1 MKTKKL
7 ITVGVL
13 AMAVWL
19 GLLFQPQPALAAN
32 GEAGA
37 ETETGMPDTESRASD
52 DPQESSRAGGNTG
65 QEADAG
71 GMMPDGSGGQEG
83 NHPDTQ
89 GVMTSADG
97 DNAVVVDSVSTA
109 YSEETSSIISVTVAV
124 PEHFCLAAYAEII
137 SVETGVTYGLP
148 LYASNGY
155 CQRCYV
161 PAGTYYVGNVA
172 VYGDTT
178 NEYPF
183 DFPAGDFMVDE
194 KDSFEIT
201 VSMADFE
208 SVDAELWEKRGEAV
222 ETAVSVET
230 DFAVMYSGAGNGQV
244 GITGE
249 QNGRYEILVMITESG
264 YLGDG
269 HFIYS
274 LDGGGTWQEETG
286 IEIPLSGFYEIPLTG
301 LTLEFVVSYADA
313 DGFMAGDIYSASI
326 PDPSARIRC
335 EKKGRGAAMAEVL
348 STNPDI
354 QAFNALEA
362 SGMEFV
368 IDIQKSGGFG
378 EAIWAVSTDGGK
390 TFGPQEYAE
399 EKLLFENAGI
409 LLHFFPEKDGTLFV
423 RGDRYMVSAVRE
435 SNQSGYGLFVF
446 LAVVMFGGMGY
457 ATYMLNRKLKALIP
471 KEDDYRIRGR
481 WTE

>member
-1 MKTKKL
+1 MKTKKM
-7 ITVGVL
+7 ITIGVL

-19 GLLFQPQPALAAN
+19 GLLFRPQPALAAN
-32 GEAGA
+32 GEVGA
-37 ETETGMPDTESRASD
+37 ENVAGISDTENRASD
-52 DPQESSRAGGNTG
+52 NPQESSRAGGNTG
-65 QEADAG
+65 QETAPG
-71 GMMPDGSGGQEG
+71 GMMLDAHDGQEG
-83 NHPDTQ
+83 NSSGARDA
-89 GVMTSADG
+89 SSYADG
-97 DNAVVVDSVSTA
+97 DNAVVVDSASTA
-109 YSEETSSIISVTVAV
+109 YSQETSSIISVTAAV
-124 PEHFCLAAYAEII
+124 PEHFVLAAYAEII
-137 SVETGVTYGLP
+137 SVESGVTYGLP

-201 VSMADFE
+201 VSLADFK
-208 SVDAELWEKRGEAV
+208 SVDAELREKHGEAV
-222 ETAVSVET
+222 EAAVPVET

-269 HFIYS
+269 HFTYS
-274 LDGGGTWQEETG
+274 LDGGETWQGETDL
-286 IEIPLSGFYEIPLTG
+286 EIPLSGFYEIPLTG
-301 LTLEFVVSYADA
+301 LTAEFAVSYTDA
-313 DGFMAGDIYSASI
+313 DGFMAGDVYSASI
-326 PDPSARIRC
+326 PDPSARIWCKRT
-335 EKKGRGAAMAEVL
+335 GRGAAMVEVL
-348 STNPDI
+348 GMNPDI
-354 QAFNALEA
+354 QTFDALEA

-368 IDIQKSGGFG
+368 IDVQKSGGFG
-378 EAIWAVSTDGGK
+378 EAIWAVSIDGGK
-390 TFGPQEYAE
+390 TFSPQEYAGE
-399 EKLLFENAGI
+399 ELLFEDAGV
-409 LLHFFPEKDGTLFV
+409 LLHFFQEKDGTLFV

-435 SNQSGYGLFVF
+435 SNHAGYGLFVF
-446 LAVVMFGGMGY
+446 LAATLFEGLGY
-457 ATYMLNRKLKALIP
+457 AAYMLNRKLKALIP

>member
-1 MKTKKL
+1 MKAKKM
-7 ITVGVL
+7 ITMGVL
-13 AMAVWL
+13 AIAVWL
-19 GLLFQPQPALAAN
+19 GLLFQSQPVLAAN
-32 GEAGA
+32 REAGA
-37 ETETGMPDTESRASD
+37 ETETGMLDTESRASD

-65 QEADAG
+65 QEADPG
-71 GMMPDGSGGQEG
+71 GMMPDDPGGQEG
-83 NHPDTQ
+83 NTLDARDA
-89 GVMTSADG
+89 SNYADG
-97 DNAVVVDSVSTA
+97 DNAVVVDSASTA
-109 YSEETSSIISVTVAV
+109 YSEETSSIISVTAAV
-124 PEHFCLAAYAEII
+124 PEHFGLTAYTEII
-137 SVETGVTYGLP
+137 SVETGITYGLP

-155 CQRCYV
+155 YQRCYV

-194 KDSFEIT
+194 KDSFEIM
-201 VSMADFE
+201 VSLADFE
-208 SVDAELWEKRGEAV
+208 SVDAEIREKHGEAV
-222 ETAVSVET
+222 ETAGPVET

-269 HFIYS
+269 HFTYS
-274 LDGGGTWQEETG
+274 LDGGETWKGETDF
-286 IEIPLSGFYEIPLTG
+286 EIPLSGFYEIPLTG
-301 LTLEFVVSYADA
+301 LTVEFAVSYADA
-313 DGFMAGDIYSASI
+313 DGFMEGDVYSASI

-335 EKKGRGAAMAEVL
+335 GRTGRGAAMMEVL
-348 STNPDI
+348 SVSPDI
-354 QAFNALEA
+354 QAFDALEA

-390 TFGPQEYAE
+390 TFNPQEYAGE
-399 EKLLFENAGI
+399 ELLFEDAGI
-409 LLHFFPEKDGTLFV
+409 RLRFFPEKDGTLFV

-435 SNQSGYGLFVF
+435 SSHAGYGLFIF
-446 LAVVMFGGMGY
+446 LAVALFGGLGY
-457 ATYMLNRKLKALIP
+457 AAC
-471 KEDDYRIRGR
+471 
-481 WTE
+481 